1 MVVDS
6 QRSHLLEDA
15 PDSPEAEELFAG
27 DLADYG
33 FVMNLS
39 RLWAHEPAAKTGL
52 FDVVATVTRAGQ
64 FSIRQRGILVTAT
77 AATLGDSYCSIA
89 WGKKLAAEADPE
101 IAAGVLLAKDQD
113 LTESEQVM
121 ARWARKVT
129 RDPNSTD
136 RSDVDALRAA
146 GFSDRQIFAMTVYI
160 SLRIAFSTVNDA
172 LGALPDSEYRANAP
186 SEVLDAV
193 TWGRPID
200 T

>member
-1 MVVDS
+1 MPID
-6 QRSHLLEDA
+6 QRRPHLLDEA
-15 PDSPEAEELFAG
+15 PAPPEAEALFEQ
-27 DLADYG
+27 DLANAGY
-33 FVMNLS
+33 VMNLT
-39 RLWAHEPAAKTGL
+39 RLWAHEPAAKTGW
-52 FDVVATVTRAGQ
+52 FEVIKTVTRAGEL
-64 FSIRQRGILVTAT
+64 SMRQQGILVTAT
-77 AATLGDSYCSIA
+77 AATLGDSYCSLA

-101 IAAGVLLAKDQD
+101 IATGVLLAKDQD

-136 RSDVDALRAA
+136 RSDVDALRAV

>member
-6 QRSHLLEDA
+6 QRPHLLEDA
-15 PDSPEAEELFAG
+15 PDSPAAEALFAA
-27 DLADYG
+27 DLADNG
-33 FVMNLS
+33 FVMNLT

-52 FDVVATVTRAGQ
+52 FDVVATVTRVGQ
-64 FSIRQRGILVTAT
+64 LSIRQRGILVTAT

-101 IAAGVLLAKDQD
+101 IAAGVLLGKDQD
-113 LTESEQVM
+113 LTDSEQVM

-136 RSDVDALRAA
+136 QTDVDALRAA